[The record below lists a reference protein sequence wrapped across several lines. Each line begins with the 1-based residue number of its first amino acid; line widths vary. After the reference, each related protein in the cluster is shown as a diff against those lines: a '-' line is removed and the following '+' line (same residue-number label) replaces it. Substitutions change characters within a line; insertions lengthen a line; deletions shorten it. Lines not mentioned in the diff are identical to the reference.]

1 MDLYMILFGNA
12 ILVFAVERVVS
23 AFFDKRRTSFPVMVL
38 SYVFIGGALGLPLW
52 WANPI
57 VTTLLL
63 FIALLTATLNY
74 KSTITRRLAVL
85 VGSYLMLNATTIVF
99 HLLAFF
105 APALSAFIVELDF
118 ILATAIAY
126 LVALAMHRYFKNI
139 PASAQNLHKLLI
151 PFLFVPITQLL
162 VVIFMHINL
171 EIAGVIQASSNGLG
185 IAFLFFY
192 LYYSVSK
199 SFEKD
204 IKSALHSQEKEY
216 YFTQCQLMQ
225 ESVEQVKSIRHD
237 MKLHLATIRDYTA
250 NNKANEATDYL
261 DGLLEDI
268 GESEVYSDTG
278 NIVFD
283 SIINFK
289 LKDIL
294 SNHINLQIKIFIPP
308 ELNIEVSDIVTILGN
323 LLDNAFDAVAKV
335 KDKRI
340 KLDVESSKG
349 SLFIKIDNTFD
360 GEVKYAEVADGTE
373 QVIVSRKGGDNH
385 GYGLSNIRKSVE
397 KYDGHMDVS
406 HEGNV
411 FSVGILMYVDGK

>member
-1 MDLYMILFGNA
+1 MDLYMVLFGNA
-12 ILVFAVERVVS
+12 IVVLAVERVVR
-23 AFFDKRRTSFPVMVL
+23 AFFDKRRTSFPIMIL
-38 SYVFIGGALGLPLW
+38 SYVFIWVALGLPLW

-57 VTTLLL
+57 ATTLLL
-63 FIALLTATLNY
+63 LIALLIATLNH
-74 KSTITRRLAVL
+74 KSTMTRRLAVL
-85 VGSYLMLNATTIVF
+85 VGSYLMLNATTIVL

-105 APALSAFIVELDF
+105 VPALSVFIVGLDV
-118 ILATAIAY
+118 ILAAIITY
-126 LVALAMHRYFKNI
+126 LIALAMHRYFKNI
-139 PASAQNLHKLLI
+139 QASAQNLHKLLI

-237 MKLHLATIRDYTA
+237 MKLHLATIRDYTT
-250 NNKANEATDYL
+250 NSKANEATEYL
-261 DGLLEDI
+261 DDLLEDI
-268 GESEVYSDTG
+268 RESEVYSDTG
-278 NIVFD
+278 NIAFD

-289 LKDIL
+289 LKDVL
-294 SNHINLQIKIFIPP
+294 RNHINLQIKIFVPP

-335 KDKRI
+335 EDKRI
-340 KLDVESSKG
+340 KLDVESIKG

-360 GEVKYAEVADGTE
+360 GEVNYADGTE
-373 QVIVSRKGGDNH
+373 PVIVSRKDVGSH

-397 KYDGHMDVS
+397 KYDGHMDIS
-406 HEGNV
+406 HEENV
-411 FSVGILMYVDGK
+411 FSVGILMYVNDK

>member
-1 MDLYMILFGNA
+1 MNLYMILFGNA
-12 ILVFAVERVVS
+12 ILVFVVERVVS

-38 SYVFIGGALGLPLW
+38 SYVFIWGALGLHFWLT
-52 WANPI
+52 NPI
-57 VTTLLL
+57 VTTLILY
-63 FIALLTATLNY
+63 IALLAAILNY
-74 KSTITRRLAVL
+74 ESRMTRRLSAL
-85 VGSYLMLNATTIVF
+85 AGSHLMLNAATIVY
-99 HLLAFF
+99 HVLAFF
-105 APALSAFIVELDF
+105 VPALSAYIVELDF
-118 ILATAIAY
+118 IIATVIAY
-126 LVALAMHRYFKNI
+126 LVALVMHRHFKKI
-139 PASAQNLHKLLI
+139 KTSAQNLQKLLI
-151 PFLFVPITQLL
+151 PFLFVPITQLF
-162 VVIFMHINL
+162 VVIFMYINF

-199 SFEKD
+199 SFEKE
-204 IKSALHSQEKEY
+204 IKSAMHIQEKEY

-250 NNKANEATDYL
+250 NSKADEATEYL

-278 NIVFD
+278 NIAFD

-289 LKDIL
+289 LKDAL
-294 SNHINLQIKIFIPP
+294 CNHINLQIKIFVPP

-335 KDKRI
+335 VDKKI

-360 GEVKYAEVADGTE
+360 GEVNYADGTE
-373 QVIVSRKGGDNH
+373 PVIVSRKDGGNH

-397 KYDGHMDVS
+397 KYDGHMDIS
-406 HEGNV
+406 HEGNI